1 MGKIKGMEY
10 SDTRYNE
17 YDEKSSLLKNRKT
30 EYNKNKHV
38 KR

>member
-17 YDEKSSLLKNRKT
+17 YDEKSSLLKNRK
-30 EYNKNKHV
+30 N
-38 KR
+38 RI